1 MAFLVS
7 PGVQVKEIDLTN
19 VVPAV
24 SSSIGA
30 IAMPAVW
37 GPAYEVVSL
46 GSEQQLVKT
55 FGQPDSN
62 SYMGFL
68 NAAQFLSYGNA
79 LRVVRILGEGANNAS
94 LNLTSSVSNSLV
106 KNDTHF
112 ASQTFIPDHWVVA
125 KHPGL
130 LGNSVGISVCAADHT
145 FADWK
150 IFSGDSVYEADLS
163 TLFSGGPGTSS
174 FAGAVGGVN
183 DEVHV
188 VVYDTTGAISGLKGT
203 ILETYAYLSQASDA
217 KASDGTSNYWLNVIN
232 ADSDWVRLGNAP
244 AQLDDSGEAAASN
257 TFTTTVTSSVVDLV
271 SALLTGAVD
280 ANVAYTSSRAATDSI
295 HATAMVDGELYTI
308 NVVGTTD
315 FTTHGAS
322 ANTVGLDFIYDDTTA
337 AAGDGTVYSTYTWTR
352 FGLASGDYMLGY
364 DLFGDAETIDVS
376 LLIQSAPS
384 TVSVAYTASAETE
397 VLTNDS
403 TILANDLIATAEARK
418 DCVAFVS
425 PTVSMKTATDVLAW
439 ASPLTKSSY
448 AFADSGALYIYDKY
462 NDTYRWVSASGST
475 AGLAANADLVADPWF
490 SPAGFSRGG
499 IRNVTKL
506 AWNPNQVDRDDLYK
520 KGVNPIVSFP
530 GQGTILWGDKTLQIK
545 ASAFDRINVRRL
557 FIVLEK
563 AIATASKASLFEFN
577 DEFTQAQFRNMVE
590 PFLRD
595 IKGRRGITDFK
606 VVCDSTNNT
615 GDVIDTNRFVADI
628 YIKPARSVNFI
639 TLNFIATRTGVEFSE
654 IAGGN

>member
-30 IAMPAVW
+30 ISMPAVW

-112 ASQTFIPDHWVVA
+112 ASQTFTPSHWVVA
-125 KHPGL
+125 KDPGL

-174 FAGAVGGVN
+174 FAGAVGGVD

-280 ANVAYTSSRAATDSI
+280 ANVAYTSSYDS
-295 HATAMVDGELYTI
+295 
-308 NVVGTTD
+308 GTT
-315 FTTHGAS
+315 
-322 ANTVGLDFIYDDTTA
+322 
-337 AAGDGTVYSTYTWTR
+337 TWTR

-364 DLFGDAETIDVS
+364 DLFEDAETIDIS

-384 TVSVAYTASAETE
+384 TVSIVYDASAETE
-397 VLTNDS
+397 VLTDDS
-403 TILANDLIATAEARK
+403 TILANDLIATAGTRK

-506 AWNPNQVDRDDLYK
+506 AWNPNQADRDDLYK